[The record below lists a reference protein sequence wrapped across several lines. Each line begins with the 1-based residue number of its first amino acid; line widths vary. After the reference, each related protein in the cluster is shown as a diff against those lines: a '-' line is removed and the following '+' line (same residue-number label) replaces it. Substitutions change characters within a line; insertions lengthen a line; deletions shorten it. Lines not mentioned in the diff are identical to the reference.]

1 MTVRRRSPTA
11 RRRRLA
17 MELRR
22 LREEVGLTIE
32 MVAARMECSASKISR
47 TENAQVAPTARDVR
61 FLLGIYG
68 VTDDKCEELVQIAR
82 EARQKAWWHP
92 YSDVARGPYVGLE
105 AAAST
110 IQAYE
115 ALLVPG
121 LMQTREYARAASR
134 AARPDLV
141 PEVIE
146 RKVDLR
152 LARQKLLDEADPPDV
167 WLVLDEAALHRP
179 VGGREVMRDQLQR
192 LADVADRTNVTVQI
206 LPYEAGEHAGMDGAF
221 VILGFPDPEDPDVVY
236 LDNATGGL
244 YLETDEELRR
254 YTLMFDHLR
263 AAALK
268 PDISMERIVAQ
279 IKEL

>member
-1 MTVRRRSPTA
+1 MTPRRRSPTA

-17 MELRR
+17 IELRR
-22 LREEVGLTIE
+22 LREETGLTIE
-32 MVAARMECSASKISR
+32 AVAAQMECSASKISR

-61 FLLGIYG
+61 FMLQIYG
-68 VTDDKCEELVQIAR
+68 VEGKRCEDLVQTAR

-92 YSDVARGPYVGLE
+92 YGDVALGPYVGLE
-105 AAAST
+105 AASDT

-121 LMQTREYARAASR
+121 LLQTREYARAAIR
-134 AARPDLV
+134 AARPDLA
-141 PEVIE
+141 PAEIE
-146 RKVDLR
+146 RRVDLR
-152 LARQKLLDEADPPDV
+152 LARQRLLDGDDPPEM
-167 WLVLDEAALHRP
+167 WLVLDEAVLRRR
-179 VGGREVMRDQLQR
+179 VGGPEVMRDQLEHLSAAAQ
-192 LADVADRTNVTVQI
+192 ATNLTLQV
-206 LPYEAGEHAGMDGAF
+206 LPFESGEHAGMDGAF
-221 VILGFPDPEDPDVVY
+221 VILGFPDIADPDVVY

-268 PDISMERIVAQ
+268 PDNSLERVVAQ

>member
-32 MVAARMECSASKISR
+32 AVAARMECSGSKISR

-68 VTDDKCEELVQIAR
+68 VTDDKCEELVQVAR

-92 YSDVARGPYVGLE
+92 YSDVARGPYIGLE
-105 AAAST
+105 TAAAT

-115 ALLVPG
+115 ALLIPG

-134 AARPDLV
+134 AARPDLA

-152 LARQKLLDEADPPDV
+152 LARQQLLDEADPPDV

-192 LADVADRTNVTVQI
+192 LAEVADRTNVTVQI
-206 LPYEAGEHAGMDGAF
+206 LSYDAGEHAGMDGAF

-254 YTLMFDHLR
+254 YMLMFDHLR

-268 PDISMERIVAQ
+268 PDTSMDRIVAQ

>member
-1 MTVRRRSPTA
+1 MTLRRRSPTA

-22 LREEVGLTIE
+22 LREEAGLTIE
-32 MVAARMECSASKISR
+32 TVAARMECSASKISR

-61 FLLGIYG
+61 FMLGIYG
-68 VTDDKCEELVQIAR
+68 VDGERCEELVQTAR

-92 YSDVARGPYVGLE
+92 YSDVARGPYIGLE
-105 AAAST
+105 AATAT
-110 IQAYE
+110 IQTYE
-115 ALLVPG
+115 ALLIPG
-121 LMQTREYARAASR
+121 LVQTREYARAASR
-134 AARPDLV
+134 AARPDLS
-141 PEVIE
+141 PEAIE

-152 LARQKLLDEADPPDV
+152 VARQQLLDAADAPEI
-167 WLVLDEAALHRP
+167 WLVIDEAVLNRP
-179 VGGREVMRDQLQR
+179 VGGPGVMREALLR
-192 LADVADRTNVTVQI
+192 LAEVAEATNVTVQI
-206 LPYEAGEHAGMDGAF
+206 LPYDAGEHAGMDGAF

-254 YTLMFDHLR
+254 YRLMFDHLR

-268 PDISMERIVAQ
+268 PDKSIDRVVAQ
-279 IKEL
+279 IKEY

>member
-32 MVAARMECSASKISR
+32 SVAARMECSASKISR

-68 VTDDKCEELVQIAR
+68 VTDDKCEELVQVAR

-92 YSDVARGPYVGLE
+92 YNDVARGPYVGLE

-115 ALLVPG
+115 ALLIPG

-134 AARPDLV
+134 AARPDLA

-192 LADVADRTNVTVQI
+192 LTEVADRTNVTVQI
-206 LPYEAGEHAGMDGAF
+206 LPYDAGEHAGMDGAF

-268 PDISMERIVAQ
+268 PDISMDRIVAQ